1 MDSSFGLIPNDR
13 NNHDQD
19 AHAAW
24 NPTVAQVTLTIAG
37 SLGGT
42 TNIPPTRQPTTP
54 TCHVAR
60 ARNTPGINMPSLS
73 TIVGNHR
80 YCQLKDAN
88 GAACTFRRPRQKYAA
103 FADHIV
109 NTHIGVELE
118 SIRLRQLKLRDAQI
132 LFTKARVRRAKE
144 YAWRCPL
151 EGCYIRMQHW
161 IVKRHS
167 NSQHSGHAIRA
178 YQRGRGLKTGWNK
191 ILMDILK
198 A

>member
-1 MDSSFGLIPNDR
+1 MDSSFGLIPNEIH
-13 NNHDQD
+13 NTYQD

-24 NPTVAQVTLTIAG
+24 NPTTVQHTLKVAG

-42 TNIPPTRQPTTP
+42 TNSPHTRQPTTP

-60 ARNTPGINMPSLS
+60 DRSTPGINMPSLS
-73 TIVGNHR
+73 TIVGNDR
-80 YCQLKDAN
+80 CCQLKDAN
-88 GAACTFRRPRQKYAA
+88 GAACPFRSPRRKNAT

-144 YAWRCPL
+144 YAW
-151 EGCYIRMQHW
+151 
-161 IVKRHS
+161 
-167 NSQHSGHAIRA
+167 
-178 YQRGRGLKTGWNK
+178 
-191 ILMDILK
+191 
-198 A
+198 